1 MKRTPTKVE
10 KEKQKKIN
18 NVVFEMKAWHL
29 NFVLEVNVSKQSTAI
44 QTADDR
50 INFERDQEEWKYNF
64 LFSLLFYY
72 FAY

>member
-1 MKRTPTKVE
+1 MKKVE

-18 NVVFEMKAWHL
+18 NVVFEMTAWHL

-44 QTADDR
+44 QTVDDR